1 MSLVRLLSSTLVCL
15 AVAVSTARAQ
25 APQSAP
31 SEAGAAAIAAAVSA
45 GRDERALTLAAK
57 HLEHSPSDARVRV
70 LTARVH
76 LRRGDLDRAYTELRR
91 ALADD
96 ARSVDAQYYLG
107 LAAARLAE
115 REFER
120 LVEVAPDSARVR
132 QLHGQALEAQDRRSA
147 AESAYE
153 AALAADP
160 QLLEPLLALAR
171 LKRIRLACEDAIDLY
186 ERAERLAPTFDGA
199 FGLGICY
206 GYVDRDDAAIAQFE
220 RAIERDA
227 TAAVAWAGLGSALT
241 KLGRPADAVA
251 KLQRAIQ
258 LEPSMHEAYY
268 ALGLAY
274 HALGRMA
281 ESRQAFD
288 KARQLS
294 SEPTRPASS
303 PPPAP

>member
-1 MSLVRLLSSTLVCL
+1 
-15 AVAVSTARAQ
+15 
-25 APQSAP
+25 
-31 SEAGAAAIAAAVSA
+31 VSA
-45 GRDERALTLAAK
+45 GQDDRALTLAAEYLK
-57 HLEHSPSDARVRV
+57 HRPTDARVRV
-70 LTARVH
+70 LVARVY
-76 LRRGDLDRAYTELRR
+76 LRRGDLDGAYTELRR

-96 ARSVDAQYYLG
+96 ARSIDAHYYLG

-115 REFER
+115 RELER
-120 LVEVAPDSARVR
+120 LVEVAPDSARVK
-132 QLHGQALEAQDRRSA
+132 QLHAEALEAQDRRSA

-186 ERAERLAPTFDGA
+186 ERAERLTPTFDGA
-199 FGLGICY
+199 FGLGVCY
-206 GYVDRDDAAIAQFE
+206 GYVGRDDAALAQFE

-274 HALGRMA
+274 HALGRTA
-281 ESRQAFD
+281 ESRQAFE

-294 SEPTRPASS
+294 SEDPARPASS